1 MSIYTLYVYV
11 SVYLFLCVLF
21 FMMDETDLETDHADD
36 KTDHADETDHTDDN
50 TLHRTVNN

>member
-1 MSIYTLYVYV
+1 MPEGPILGPSLFNM
-11 SVYLFLCVLF
+11 FLCVLF